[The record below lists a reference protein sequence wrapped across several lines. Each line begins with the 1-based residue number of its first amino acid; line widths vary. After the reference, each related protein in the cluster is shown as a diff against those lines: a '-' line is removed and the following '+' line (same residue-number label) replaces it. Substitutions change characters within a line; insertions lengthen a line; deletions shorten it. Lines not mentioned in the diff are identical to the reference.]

1 MAQLGLV
8 RLLQAEQDQVDRCA
22 VVGCKVVV
30 GAVIDR
36 VPRKLPYAEVPHA
49 CGEERQV
56 KDAAIKGIT
65 VVSVFSL
72 WMLACWMSMAFVA
85 CSSAVDRALW
95 TGEKTSRTPL
105 VRLGSNIML
114 RLRTLT
120 FSQPGYRL
128 EMLTETKSKK
138 EQTRINVWFFS
149 HMIFHQVMVL

>member
-30 GAVIDR
+30 GAVIDG

-49 CGEERQV
+49 CGEERHVQ
-56 KDAAIKGIT
+56 DAAITRIT
-65 VVSVFSL
+65 VDAVSAFSP
-72 WMLACWMSMAFVA
+72 WMLACWMSMALVA
-85 CSSAVDRALW
+85 CSSAVDRAPW

-128 EMLTETKSKK
+128 EMLTETKFKK
-138 EQTRINVWFFS
+138 EQKRINVWGFF
-149 HMIFHQVMVL
+149 F